1 MFIFIILIMAIIF
14 SIFPFFSGKYSKEVA
29 SGLSGLLAI
38 LILIYSIITF
48 RSYSGGFVSK
58 ITPLAIS
65 TKMGLSFTTGVD
77 GFTDA
82 LLILSAIV
90 MLVSILITKREYG
103 SSFYGLAMVVE
114 AGLIGLLISR
124 DFLFFYIFWEVI
136 LIPIFFMIG
145 RYGSGNKDSIS
156 LKFFV
161 YTHIGSVF
169 ILLSIFSLYSEY
181 IIMNPNILPTFQ
193 ISRLMDTVGSLPI
206 FWKGFIL
213 FGFLVGFLVKL
224 PSFPIHSWLPD
235 SYYSAPYPT
244 TVILAGALSM
254 MGGYGLF
261 GILLPEAS
269 FINIYALYLLA
280 ALGIIS
286 IVYFAL
292 TAMFQRNIK
301 KMMAFAS
308 ASAMGFVTLAFAASA
323 FEAPGN
329 IYSSRIIE
337 VSGGMFQIIAHGLI
351 MTLVFAALFYIRES
365 TKTDDVYGL
374 GGIYR
379 EAPKVSAFLLIG
391 LLASLGL
398 PGFAGFIGEFSIVVG
413 VFQAI
418 SWYIFILIFGMIITA
433 SYHIWTAQRSLYGP
447 YNEKLGF
454 IRDVKP
460 SEFLV
465 LIFLVLIIFILGV
478 FPNLL
483 YFNITTYAKFA
494 LYGVML

>member
-1 MFIFIILIMAIIF
+1 MFAFIILILAIIF
-14 SIFPFFSGKYSKEVA
+14 SVFPFFAGKYSKEVA

-38 LILIYSIITF
+38 LILAYSVVTF
-48 RSYSGGFVSK
+48 RSYTGGFVSS
-58 ITPLAIS
+58 IHPLIIS
-65 TKMGLSFTTGVD
+65 SSIGLSFTTGVD

-82 LLILSAIV
+82 LLILSAVV
-90 MLVSILITKREYG
+90 MLVSVLITRKDYG
-103 SSFYGLAMVVE
+103 SSFYGLEMIVE

-136 LIPIFFMIG
+136 LIPIYFMIG

-181 IIMNPNILPTFQ
+181 FIKTGTATFAMTPL
-193 ISRLMDTVGSLPI
+193 INYIPHIPL

-261 GILLPEAS
+261 GILLPAAS
-269 FINIYALYLLA
+269 SINIYALYALA
-280 ALGIIS
+280 GLGIIS
-286 IVYFAL
+286 VVYFAL

-323 FEAPGN
+323 YEAAGTM
-329 IYSSRIIE
+329 YSSRILE
-337 VSGGMFQIIAHGLI
+337 ASGGMFQIIAHGLI

-365 TKTDDVYGL
+365 TKTDYVYGL

-379 EAPKVSAFLLIG
+379 EAPKTSVFLLIG
-391 LLASLGL
+391 FLASLGL

-413 VFQAI
+413 AFQAI

-454 IRDVKP
+454 IRDVNP
-460 SEFLV
+460 YEFLI
-465 LIFLVLIIFILGV
+465 LIFLVLIIFILGIY
-478 FPNLL
+478 PNLL
-483 YFNITTYAKFA
+483 YVNITSYAKIA
-494 LYGVML
+494 LTEVFP